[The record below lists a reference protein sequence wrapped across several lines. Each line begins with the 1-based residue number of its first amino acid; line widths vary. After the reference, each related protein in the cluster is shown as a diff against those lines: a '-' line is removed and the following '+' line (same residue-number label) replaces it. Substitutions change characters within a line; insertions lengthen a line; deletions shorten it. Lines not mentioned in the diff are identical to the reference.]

1 MGGGG
6 LGTDRMGGGWA
17 EALHSAG
24 GPVPLQV
31 VSGIPL
37 LALCYRDKL

>member
-17 EALHSAG
+17 GALHSAR

-37 LALCYRDKL
+37 LALRYGDKL